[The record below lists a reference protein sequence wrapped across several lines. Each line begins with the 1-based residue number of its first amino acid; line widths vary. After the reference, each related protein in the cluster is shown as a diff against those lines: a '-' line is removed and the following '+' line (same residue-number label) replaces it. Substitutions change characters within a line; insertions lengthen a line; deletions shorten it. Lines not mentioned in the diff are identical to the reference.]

1 MLWYLVFALEKDVK
15 HIVGH
20 ENLVSFDDRE
30 PPSVRSFGITI
41 AAVLAV
47 IGFWPLIFRHS
58 SPRYA
63 ILGFAAAFLILALL
77 RPGLLGP
84 LNRVWFKF
92 GNLLHRIVN
101 PLVLGLLF
109 VCVMTP
115 IALMLR
121 FLGKKLIPLEFDA
134 DCQSYWINREPPG
147 PPGHTMDK
155 QF

>member
-1 MLWYLVFALEKDVK
+1 MS
-15 HIVGH
+15 H
-20 ENLVSFDDRE
+20 ENLLSFDDRD
-30 PPSVRSFGITI
+30 PPSARRFGITI

-47 IGFWPLIFRHS
+47 IGIWPAVFRHA
-58 SPRYA
+58 SPHYA
-63 ILGFAAAFLILALL
+63 ILGFAAAFLILAFL
-77 RPGLLGP
+77 RPALLGP
-84 LNRVWFKF
+84 LNRVWFKL

-115 IALMLR
+115 IALILR
-121 FLGKKLIPLEFDA
+121 FLGKKLIPLEFDP

-147 PPGHTMDK
+147 PLGQTMDK